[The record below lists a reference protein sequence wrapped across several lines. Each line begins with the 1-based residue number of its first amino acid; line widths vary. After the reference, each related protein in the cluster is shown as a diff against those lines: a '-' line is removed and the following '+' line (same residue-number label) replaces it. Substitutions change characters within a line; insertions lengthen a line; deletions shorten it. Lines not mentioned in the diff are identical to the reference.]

1 MKKYVIRRLLLLIPV
16 LLGVTFL
23 SFAMMSIAGSDV
35 VVQRAEASGVTLS
48 PEVLA
53 AERAK
58 LGLDQP
64 FLVQYF
70 RWLGEFLTGD
80 LGTSY
85 VSGNDV
91 FSTFLSKLP
100 ATLLLTGTSVL
111 LTVVISVPLGIL
123 SAVQQNRLT
132 DYLIRICSFIGN
144 SLPNFFVALVLM
156 YVFSIH

>member
-1 MKKYVIRRLLLLIPV
+1 MKKYVVRRLLLLIPI
-16 LLGVTFL
+16 LFGITFL
-23 SFAMMSIAGSDV
+23 SFAMMRIAGSDV
-35 VVQRAEASGVTLS
+35 VLQRAEASGVTLT
-48 PEVLA
+48 PEVIA
-53 AERAK
+53 AQRTE

-70 RWLGEFLTGD
+70 RWLGGFLTGD

-91 FSTFLSKLP
+91 FETFLSKLP

-123 SAVQQNRLT
+123 SAVKQNRLT
-132 DYLIRICSFIGN
+132 DDLIFLWLWC
-144 SLPNFFVALVLM
+144 
-156 YVFSIH
+156 